1 MKEIE
6 FDQTKNTFSM
16 TCRVKAHIHT
26 TPEFIWA
33 LLTDAKGFSRW
44 NSTVTWIDGDIREGE
59 RIQIHVPGTNRTFKP
74 KVSEFEI
81 NRNMT
86 WSDGFVPVFKGTR
99 SFTLKQCGADLTEF
113 VMEERFEGLVF
124 AIVKNRLPD
133 FKMIFERYA
142 LDLKNEAER
151 LYDSISVATV

>member
-1 MKEIE
+1 
-6 FDQTKNTFSM
+6 
-16 TCRVKAHIHT
+16 
-26 TPEFIWA
+26 
-33 LLTDAKGFSRW
+33 
-44 NSTVTWIDGDIREGE
+44 
-59 RIQIHVPGTNRTFKP
+59 
-74 KVSEFEI
+74 
-81 NRNMT
+81 MT

-133 FKMIFERYA
+133 FKTIFERYA

>member
-1 MKEIE
+1 
-6 FDQTKNTFSM
+6 
-16 TCRVKAHIHT
+16 
-26 TPEFIWA
+26 
-33 LLTDAKGFSRW
+33 
-44 NSTVTWIDGDIREGE
+44 
-59 RIQIHVPGTNRTFKP
+59 
-74 KVSEFEI
+74 
-81 NRNMT
+81 
-86 WSDGFVPVFKGTR
+86 VFKGTR

-133 FKMIFERYA
+133 FKTIFERYA